1 MFSGRNR
8 TKPPERRNVSD
19 AWIAPLPREKSHL
32 FDARVRHWEN
42 GYAMMSVALDDSLS
56 LRRRGELVCARRHV
70 SVSSDLL
77 IRLSA
82 ELDGACI
89 ALGECGRSL
98 ADLPPVEPL
107 QSEFFRGNMAQS
119 AATWNNL
126 LHHVLMGERQ
136 RFFHK
141 LRILSSTLD
150 QLTSDYCATAEEI
163 VEGTSIDPNASWK
176 SIDSLHYDFNTC
188 LREIEVVLKC
198 FLSALPADRL
208 AAFSRQLEV
217 IPPLKQLRSMKPR
230 AHRIA

>member
-19 AWIAPLPREKSHL
+19 AWVAPLPREKSHL
-32 FDARVRHWEN
+32 FDARVRRWERV
-42 GYAMMSVALDDSLS
+42 YAMMSVALDDSLS
-56 LRRRGELVCARRHV
+56 LRRRGELVCARRNV

-77 IRLSA
+77 LRLSA
-82 ELDGACI
+82 ELDGACV
-89 ALGECGRSL
+89 ALGECGRDL
-98 ADLPPVEPL
+98 ADLPTVEPL

-126 LHHVLMGERQ
+126 VHHVLLGERQ

-141 LRILSSTLD
+141 IRILSSTLD
-150 QLTSDYCATAEEI
+150 QLTLDFCSTADEI
-163 VEGTSIDPNASWK
+163 VGGTSIDPDASWK

-198 FLSALPADRL
+198 FLSALPAERL
-208 AAFSRQLEV
+208 AAFSKQLEAT
-217 IPPLKQLRSMKPR
+217 PPLKRLRLSKPR